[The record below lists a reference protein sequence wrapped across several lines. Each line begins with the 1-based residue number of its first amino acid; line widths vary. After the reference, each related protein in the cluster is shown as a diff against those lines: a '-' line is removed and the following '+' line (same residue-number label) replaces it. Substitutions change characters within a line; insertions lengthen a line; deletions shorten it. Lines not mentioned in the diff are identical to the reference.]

1 MPKKFCNHKGCKKL
15 IGFKEGYCE
24 EHKINAKENSQD
36 RYRRYDKQREGR
48 SDRKI
53 YNSTSWDKI
62 RDKIKQRDFGLCK
75 LCLYNNEIKDMELV
89 HHIVEVREDETLA
102 YNPDNLISVC
112 DKCHKLIHKEYDKNN
127 ISRKNMKDKLKEILM
142 GGGT

>member
-48 SDRKI
+48 SDRKL
-53 YNSTSWDKI
+53 YNSNSWDI
-62 RDKIKQRDFGLCK
+62 VREQVKQRDFEVCR
-75 LCLYNNEIKDMELV
+75 LCLDNNEKKDMELV
-89 HHIVEVREDETLA
+89 HHIVEVREDERLSL
-102 YNPDNLISVC
+102 NPDNLISVC
-112 DKCHKLIHKEYDKNN
+112 DKCHKLIHREYEKNN
-127 ISRKNMKDKLKEILM
+127 ESKKNMQNKLIKIL
-142 GGGT
+142 GGGG